1 MVSAYQLQDRRA
13 FVIVTGLMILLA
25 EAYDGAKAVREMG
38 AKAMLLAE
46 ISRR

>member
-1 MVSAYQLQDRRA
+1 LQDRRA

-25 EAYDGAKAVREMG
+25 EAYDSAKDIREMS
-38 AKAMLLAE
+38 AKDMLLAE